1 MEVSRG
7 SCWSLTINNP
17 TPEDMNVKLP
27 AGWKLQGQMELG
39 KEGTEHFQAMLNT
52 PQVRF
57 SAVKRIFPR
66 AHIEKAKNPAA
77 LKAYVHKD
85 ETRIAEV
92 QARQTQNI
100 FEAQDLIADAWDW
113 EVFNLRIKD
122 IEVTKG
128 DEHDNAAL
136 RYVDHLVGIQ
146 IDNGAVGLEFTAVN
160 PMWRSSW
167 KSFWKNI
174 LRRRQTDRQTDTAVE
189 PPIPPSPAELIS
201 VE

>member
-17 TPEDMNVKLP
+17 TQEDMNVKLP

-39 KEGTEHFQAMLNT
+39 KEGTEHFQAMLST

-57 SAVKRIFPR
+57 SAVKRIFTR

-92 QARQTQNI
+92 QSRQTQNI

-113 EVFNLRIKD
+113 DVFNTRIKD
-122 IEVTKG
+122 IELVKG
-128 DEHDNAAL
+128 DEIANAAL
-136 RYVDHLVGIQ
+136 RYVDHLVGLQ
-146 IDNGAVGLEFTAVN
+146 IDDGAVGLEFTAVN

-167 KSFWKNI
+167 KTFWKNI
-174 LRRRQTDRQTDTAVE
+174 LRRRQTDRQTDTAVKI
-189 PPIPPSPAELIS
+189 PIVETLPAE
-201 VE
+201 